1 MSQASTKLL
10 MNSSVKHGGPWWF
23 VQLWLNIY
31 IVNSINHQTLQ
42 DFRFPS
48 IEDNEDD
55 RPCMSFGEAAY
66 MFAGSNLSAE
76 PFEHWFKHF
85 YDGFPNDTEMWY
97 AYVNFE
103 DFECPED
110 LRIDDL
116 NNEFYPEN
124 KKNFISALLPCILP
138 TGVSQGRFT

>member
-1 MSQASTKLL
+1 
-10 MNSSVKHGGPWWF
+10 
-23 VQLWLNIY
+23 
-31 IVNSINHQTLQ
+31 
-42 DFRFPS
+42 
-48 IEDNEDD
+48 
-55 RPCMSFGEAAY
+55 MSFGEAAY

-76 PFEHWFKHF
+76 PVEHWFKHF

-97 AYVNFE
+97 AYENFE